1 MPQSYV
7 SPRFNAID
15 LNGRPLVG
23 GRLYTYINTTTTP
36 QVTYQDAGGL
46 AANTNPIILDDRGEA
61 IVFLEDGVTYTWVLK
76 TADDV
81 LVWSQDGITGTSGGG
96 SAGIT
101 VVTSLPSTNIGVVYM
116 PGQGLFTWNGTQY
129 VSDFQGGFG
138 NGPFSHRNKIH
149 NGDFRIADLGT
160 SFTVTSA
167 TTNPY
172 TLNRWRANLAGTA
185 SVTVSQQAAG
195 ADFGQ
200 NRVGGFTCRL
210 TSNAAA
216 TPGAGDKNVF
226 EQRIEG
232 QNLLALALG
241 TLWGGSFTYGFWV
254 KASIV
259 GTYSVAFL
267 NGGSPGWRAYVTNFS
282 VANAGAWE
290 FKTVTVPIDASG
302 IANWNRTNGIGMRV
316 VFDLGSGANAEG
328 AANTWLSTETTRT
341 TGSVRLVGTNAATF
355 EIGNVQLEV
364 GNVSTP
370 FESRPIAQELG
381 LCQRYAFTLTNSVPS
396 TTPPICN
403 VSFVTANNIAI
414 GTLGYPVEM
423 RASPTFI
430 FANGN
435 ANSLAV
441 IGSGGGDIACTA
453 FSVDLPGAK
462 TCRVTVTVASPL
474 TQGFSTILH
483 IVTFPS
489 LLFSAEL

>member
-1 MPQSYV
+1 MASPYI
-7 SPRFNAID
+7 SPRFAAID
-15 LNGRPLVG
+15 AYGNPLVG
-23 GRLYTYINTTTTP
+23 GKLYTYANNTTTP
-36 QVTYQDAGGL
+36 QITYQDAAGTI
-46 AANTNPIILDDRGEA
+46 ANTNPIILDGRGEA
-61 IVFLEDGVTYTWVLK
+61 VVFLQDGVTYTWVLK
-76 TADDV
+76 DLADA
-81 LVWSQDGITGTSGGG
+81 LIWSQNSIVGGG
-96 SAGIT
+96 GNTSTGIT
-101 VVTSLPSTNIGVVYM
+101 VVTALPVSDIGPVYLA
-116 PGQGLFTWNGTQY
+116 GQGTFYWNGSAY
-129 VSDFQGGFG
+129 VSDFQNGFG

-216 TPGAGDKNVF
+216 TPAAGDKNVF

-254 KASIV
+254 KASVV

-370 FESRPIAQELG
+370 FESRPIGVELA
-381 LCQRYAFTLTNSVPS
+381 LCQRYAFTLSNTVPS
-396 TTPPICN
+396 STPGICT
-403 VSFVTANNIAI
+403 VAFVTANNICMGIAP
-414 GTLGYPVEM
+414 YPVEM
-423 RASPTFI
+423 RASPTFS
-430 FANGN
+430 FLNGT
-435 ANSLAV
+435 AASLTV
-441 IGSGGGDIACTA
+441 IGSGGGGIACTA
-453 FSVDLPGAK
+453 ITVDWLGTKSCRFTATVSTPLSQGWSSVLQL
-462 TCRVTVTVASPL
+462 S
-474 TQGFSTILH
+474 
-483 IVTFPS
+483 TFPT